1 MEAVGFKPHPSAWLP
16 GTVSLKQ
23 DFPVVGDKGEREVEK
38 RKGEREVKTL
48 WYESPLQAWP

>member
-1 MEAVGFKPHPSAWLP
+1 MEAVRFKPHPYAWLP

-48 WYESPLQAWP
+48 WYESPPQARP